1 MVTLDME
8 FVERRFPALKTRDFV
23 YFDNAGGSLVLEGV
37 ARRVQDY
44 LTTSSVQ
51 HGASYPKSRIAS
63 QRLREAQES
72 VACFVNARGPEE
84 VIMGPSASAL
94 LRTLSTML
102 SGRFGPGDEII
113 VSQVEHEANIG
124 AWLPLEKAGVNI
136 RIWPIDKD
144 TLELGTQTL
153 AGLLTERTKLV
164 CVNHVS
170 NVLGTINPIR
180 EFADVA
186 HEQGAK
192 ICVDAVAYAP
202 HRLVDVQA
210 FDADYYVFSFYKLYG
225 PHHAALIAA
234 RDDLL
239 ELPGISHY
247 FISEDDIPYKF
258 QPGNVNFELSYGC
271 IGICD
276 YLIELAKHHSTAEV
290 SEREYLAQAFNV
302 IAAHEQKL
310 SARLLDYL
318 KSVPA
323 VRIIGDESDDAGVRV
338 PTISFVA
345 EGQDSRAIVEHIDQF
360 GIGIRYGDFY
370 ARRLIEA
377 LGLERH
383 NGVVRVSMAHYN
395 TLEEVDKLI
404 GHLDPLL
411 LRRVA

>member
-1 MVTLDME
+1 
-8 FVERRFPALKTRDFV
+8 
-23 YFDNAGGSLVLEGV
+23 
-37 ARRVQDY
+37 
-44 LTTSSVQ
+44 
-51 HGASYPKSRIAS
+51 
-63 QRLREAQES
+63 
-72 VACFVNARGPEE
+72 
-84 VIMGPSASAL
+84 
-94 LRTLSTML
+94 
-102 SGRFGPGDEII
+102 
-113 VSQVEHEANIG
+113 
-124 AWLPLEKAGVNI
+124 
-136 RIWPIDKD
+136 
-144 TLELGTQTL
+144 
-153 AGLLTERTKLV
+153 
-164 CVNHVS
+164 
-170 NVLGTINPIR
+170 
-180 EFADVA
+180 
-186 HEQGAK
+186 
-192 ICVDAVAYAP
+192 

-225 PHHAALIAA
+225 PHHAALIAV